1 MAKAK
6 VEMRVEGMTCQGCVR
21 TVEKKLSSIDGVEY
35 AHVNL
40 GASNATVEF
49 DDSKIKPHA
58 LVAAVEQVGYKATQ
72 V

>member
-6 VEMRVEGMTCQGCVR
+6 MEMRVEGMTCQGCVR
-21 TVEKKLSSIDGVEY
+21 TVEKKLASISGVDY

-40 GASNATVEF
+40 GASKAIVEF
-49 DDSKIKPHA
+49 DDSTTKPDA
-58 LVAAVEQVGYKATQ
+58 LVAAIEQVGYKATQ